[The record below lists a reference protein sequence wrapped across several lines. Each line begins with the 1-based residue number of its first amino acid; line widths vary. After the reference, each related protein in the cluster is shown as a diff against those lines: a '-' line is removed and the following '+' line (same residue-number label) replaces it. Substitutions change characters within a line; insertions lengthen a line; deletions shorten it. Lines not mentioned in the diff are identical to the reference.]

1 MSIER
6 EINSHVESGCL
17 KLVYPRVWSDWPI
30 RDLYLSRELFD
41 EVYEEKK
48 SSIEEKMFANLIAD
62 LEVFVNSPT
71 VDPAYL
77 RCLEP
82 PKDGIWE
89 IRSTRQY
96 PQLRVFGAFAA
107 KDIFIGTHLKQRDEL
122 GSKDSEQWKIEI
134 KHAKSIWNGLFPA
147 YTHKT
152 TTDQNRLFTGA
163 LNESYFL

>member
-1 MSIER
+1 MSIKQ
-6 EINSHVESGCL
+6 EISSHVDNGRL
-17 KLVYPRVWSDWPI
+17 KLVHPRVMSDLPL
-30 RDLYLSRELFD
+30 RHLYLTRELFD

-48 SSIEEKMFANLIAD
+48 SSIEKKMFANLIAD
-62 LEVFVNSPT
+62 LEVFVTSLT
-71 VDPAYL
+71 IDPAYL

-89 IRSTRQY
+89 IRSTRQH

-107 KDIFIGTHLKQRDEL
+107 KDIFIGTHFKQRDEL

-134 KHAKSIWNGLFPA
+134 RNAKSIWIDLFPA